1 VAARFDHAAML
12 LSRIV
17 LFALLAVL
25 SFGAFAADD
34 ASAPARFDFDLARQK
49 IAEIQKKV
57 PETSEAQD
65 LGDFRDTVAAFAT
78 AADAIVADRTPRL
91 AELDARLAELG
102 PAPAKGAPPEAADI
116 AAQRNALTQQRTA
129 LDAEIKRAKVLGVET
144 QQVTSQIDEAR
155 RASFQARVS
164 QRTASPLTPTFWRN
178 IREALKEDGARL
190 VTVESGMVS
199 AIADSFAPDNRFYA
213 IGGIVVALLLV
224 VAGRWWAE
232 GALMRL
238 SADRVPHGRL
248 RRSSLALAIV
258 VVVTLSMGLA
268 AEAIVVGFDWHD
280 AFSAT
285 EKQLAHTFVNA
296 AFFASFVFGLGRAL
310 ISATRPSWRLP
321 PIPDA
326 TALAI
331 RGFPLLLAIVI
342 VLSILVRRV
351 NALAGA
357 SISAT
362 VAASFVSA
370 TLYSVIVL
378 WALVRIA
385 RARRH
390 ADDEKPKDGD
400 PEPASLAAHL
410 GLIVVGLAAVVSL
423 IAAVSGFI
431 AFAQLLAALIVR
443 VLIVGA
449 AFYLLVHLIEDVFF
463 TLTSMR
469 AKWMQETL
477 GVRSRTLDQLSVVL
491 SGAFRLV
498 AFLFAMSL
506 IFSGFGSGRA
516 ELSALS
522 EQIGSRALSIGE
534 IQITPDAV
542 LGAIAVLIV
551 GVATVRALKRWLH
564 DRYLP
569 TTSLD
574 PAMRGSVTTLLGY
587 VAGTIVFLLA
597 LSALGFSIERI
608 AWVASALSVGI
619 GFGLQA
625 VVQNFVSG
633 LILLVERP
641 VKVGDW
647 VALGDVEGDIRRINV
662 RATEIQMGDRSTVI
676 VPNSE
681 LITKTVRNVTLA
693 NAQGRVQVRL
703 PMPLDTDADVV
714 LRILGEAFTSNAR
727 VLSDPAPSF
736 TVDGIQ
742 NATLIFVGVGFI
754 DNPRQGGG
762 VRSEILLT
770 LLARLREAGIRM
782 VAPQEV
788 AYRPLEGGPV
798 MADIGANPS

>member
-1 VAARFDHAAML
+1 MFR
-12 LSRIV
+12 SRIV
-17 LFALLAVL
+17 LCILLAVL
-25 SFGAFAADD
+25 SFGAFAAED

-57 PETSEAQD
+57 PETTEAQD
-65 LGDFRDTVAAFAT
+65 LGDFRDTVAALAT
-78 AADAIVADRTPRL
+78 ASEAIVADRTPRL

-116 AAQRNALTQQRTA
+116 AAQRTALTQQRTA
-129 LDAEIKRAKVLGVET
+129 IDAEIKRAKVLGVEA

-178 IREALKEDGARL
+178 LAAALKEDGARL
-190 VTVESGMVS
+190 VTVESGMAS
-199 AIADSFAPDNRFYA
+199 AIADSFAPDNRLYA
-213 IGGIVVALLLV
+213 IGGIVVAILLV

-268 AEAIVVGFDWHD
+268 AQALVVGFDWHD
-280 AFSAT
+280 AFSDT
-285 EKQLAHTFVNA
+285 EKQLAHSFVNA
-296 AFFASFVFGLGRAL
+296 VFFASLVFGLGRAL
-310 ISATRPSWRLP
+310 ISPTRPSWRLP
-321 PIPDA
+321 PISDA

-331 RGFPLLLAIVI
+331 RGLPFLLAVVI
-342 VLSILVRRV
+342 TLSILVRRI

-362 VAASFVSA
+362 VAASFVTA
-370 TLYSVIVL
+370 TLYSLIVL

-385 RARRH
+385 RARRR
-390 ADDEKPKDGD
+390 AEAEKPKDAE
-400 PEPASLAAHL
+400 PEPSSLAAHL
-410 GLIVVGLAAVVSL
+410 GLIAIGLTALVALMAA
-423 IAAVSGFI
+423 ITGFI
-431 AFAQLLAALIVR
+431 AFAQLLGALIVR
-443 VLIVGA
+443 VLIVGS

-463 TLTSMR
+463 TVTSMR
-469 AKWMQETL
+469 AKWMQDTL

-491 SGAFRLV
+491 SGAFRLI
-498 AFLFAMSL
+498 AFLFALSL

-522 EQIGSRALSIGE
+522 EQIGSRALAIGE

-551 GVATVRALKRWLH
+551 GVVAVRALKRWLH

-574 PAMRGSVTTLLGY
+574 PAMRSSVTTLLGY
-587 VAGTIVFLLA
+587 VAGTIVILLA
-597 LSALGFSIERI
+597 LSALGFSVERI

-703 PMPLDTDADVV
+703 PMPLDTDADTV
-714 LRILGEAFTSNAR
+714 LRILGEAFTSNSR

-736 TVDGIQ
+736 TIDGIQ
-742 NATLIFVGVGFI
+742 NAALIFVGVGFI
-754 DNPRQGGG
+754 DNPRHAGG

-770 LLARLREAGIRM
+770 LLARLREAGVRM

-788 AYRPLEGGPV
+788 AYRPLESGPAMPDV
-798 MADIGANPS
+798 GTTPS

>member
-1 VAARFDHAAML
+1 VAARFDHAPML
-12 LSRIV
+12 RSRIV
-17 LFALLAVL
+17 LLVLLAVL

-34 ASAPARFDFDLARQK
+34 AQAPARFDFDLARQK
-49 IAEIQKKV
+49 ITEIQKKI
-57 PETSEAQD
+57 PETTEAQD
-65 LGDFRDTVAAFAT
+65 LGDFRDTVSALAA

-91 AELDARLAELG
+91 AEVDARLAELG
-102 PAPAKGAPPEAADI
+102 PAPAKGAPAEAADI
-116 AAQRNALTQQRTA
+116 AAQRTALTQQRTA
-129 LDAEIKRAKVLGVET
+129 VDAEIKRAKVLGVEA
-144 QQVTSQIDEAR
+144 QQATAQIDEAR

-164 QRTASPLTPTFWRN
+164 QRTASPLMPAFWRS
-178 IREALKEDGARL
+178 IGDALREDGARL
-190 VTVESGMVS
+190 ATIESGMAS
-199 AIADSFAPDNRFYA
+199 AIADAFAPDNRFYA
-213 IGGIVVALLLV
+213 IGGIVVAILLV
-224 VAGRWWAE
+224 IAGRWWAE

-248 RRSSLALAIV
+248 RRSALALAIV

-268 AEAIVVGFDWHD
+268 AQALVAGFDWHD
-280 AFSAT
+280 AFSDA
-285 EKQLAHTFVNA
+285 EKQLAHAFVSA
-296 AFFASFVFGLGRAL
+296 VFFASFVFGLGRAL
-310 ISATRPSWRLP
+310 LSPTRPSWRLP
-321 PIPDA
+321 PIADS

-331 RGFPLLLAIVI
+331 RGAPLMLALV
-342 VLSILVRRV
+342 VLLSILVRRV
-351 NALAGA
+351 NAIAGA

-362 VAASFVSA
+362 VAASFVTA
-370 TLYSVIVL
+370 TLYSLIVL
-378 WALVRIA
+378 WALVRIG
-385 RARRH
+385 RARRR
-390 ADDEKPKDGD
+390 ADAEKPKDAE
-400 PEPASLAAHL
+400 PEPSSLTAHL
-410 GLIVVGLAAVVSL
+410 GLVAIGIAAIVALL
-423 IAAVSGFI
+423 AAVSGYI

-443 VLIVGA
+443 VLIVGGT
-449 AFYLLVHLIEDVFF
+449 FYLLVHLIEDVFF
-463 TLTSMR
+463 TVSSMR
-469 AKWMQETL
+469 AKWMQDTL

-498 AFLFAMSL
+498 AFLFALSL

-534 IQITPDAV
+534 IRITPDAV
-542 LGAIAVLIV
+542 LGTIAVLIV
-551 GVATVRALKRWLH
+551 GFVAVRALKRWLH

-574 PAMRGSVTTLLGY
+574 PAMRSSVTTLLGY
-587 VAGTIVFLLA
+587 VAGAIVILLA
-597 LSALGFSIERI
+597 LSALGFSVERI

-662 RATEIQMGDRSTVI
+662 RATEIQMGDRSTMI

-703 PMPLDTDADVV
+703 PMPLDTDADTV
-714 LRILGEAFTSNAR
+714 LRILGEAFTSNPR
-727 VLSDPAPSF
+727 VLADPAPSF

-754 DNPRQGGG
+754 DNPRQAGGI
-762 VRSEILLT
+762 RSEILLT
-770 LLARLREAGIRM
+770 LLARLREAGVRM

-788 AYRPLEGGPV
+788 AYRPLDAGPAMPDVGG
-798 MADIGANPS
+798 NPS